1 MVIRFVKYILLIV
14 KRIQPLLIALLVIL
28 DILGVQQVTNALVT
42 AKAK

>member
-1 MVIRFVKYILLIV
+1 MVIIFVKYILLIV

>member
-14 KRIQPLLIALLVIL
+14 KSIQAIMIAMFVIL